1 MKYFFIVII
10 TILSFT
16 SMVIMRQLIA
26 WIRRLQL
33 TDTEREA
40 MKKAITIL
48 NGGQQFSVDTPL
60 AGDAAILRCLLERT
74 K

>member
-1 MKYFFIVII
+1 
-10 TILSFT
+10 
-16 SMVIMRQLIA
+16 MRQLIA

>member
-10 TILSFT
+10 TILSFI
-16 SMVIMRQLIA
+16 SMVIIRQLMV

-33 TDTEREA
+33 THTEREA

-60 AGDAAILRCLLERT
+60 DGDAAILRCLLERT